1 MRKITYR
8 LFRKDVLARWR
19 GDARAA
25 EFRPLPLLGN
35 PHLQTLIGAYL
46 PGPTFDH
53 PAREQVLWLPD
64 GDGLLMYD
72 SVPATWQPGQK
83 MALLIHGLTGSHR
96 SFAVLRTA
104 RQLLEHGVRVVRI
117 DQRSAGRGIPLAR
130 KTYHGGRSD
139 DVRAVVQEMHGWAP
153 QSPITVI
160 GFSLGGALALKTAG
174 EAADNPLPAL
184 DRVAALGPPID
195 LVRCS
200 VLMELPRNR
209 PYAKHF
215 VDNLL
220 AEARLRHRCFP
231 DLPPLRLP
239 RRVTFRIFDDLYTA
253 PTCGFA
259 DALDYYTR
267 ASALPVVPKI
277 KVPTLILTAR
287 DDPFIA
293 VEPIESLPRS
303 EFITV
308 QILNHGGH
316 LGFLGWDGN
325 GGIRWAERRVI
336 DWVLRLTSE
345 PKA

>member
-1 MRKITYR
+1 
-8 LFRKDVLARWR
+8 
-19 GDARAA
+19 
-25 EFRPLPLLGN
+25 
-35 PHLQTLIGAYL
+35 
-46 PGPTFDH
+46 
-53 PAREQVLWLPD
+53 
-64 GDGLLMYD
+64 
-72 SVPATWQPGQK
+72 
-83 MALLIHGLTGSHR
+83 
-96 SFAVLRTA
+96 
-104 RQLLEHGVRVVRI
+104 
-117 DQRSAGRGIPLAR
+117 
-130 KTYHGGRSD
+130 
-139 DVRAVVQEMHGWAP
+139 
-153 QSPITVI
+153 VI

-293 VEPIESLPRS
+293 VEPIESLPCS